1 MDTCANWWMDLPD
14 DFSRMAQPG
23 QQHGLNRLKASATA
37 GVDWVASTAFASAI
51 GLVTLSGTAQ
61 PKHLRLE
68 RPLLDHYKELADL
81 HDAAAVFP
89 RPESQPKIH
98 AKPPSGKGWFQPRDG
113 ECSSLWFQSGYQAL
127 HPRLRARYRQHR
139 NNLISYAQWWRH
151 HDGPRPTLIALHGYF
166 ADPYWFNSR
175 FLALPWFYRQGYD
188 VLLFT
193 LPFHGYRRERGDLF
207 SGMRYLAHGF
217 SHLNETIAHSIHDLR
232 VYMDF
237 LFGQGTPAIGVTG
250 LSLGGYTSALLGTVE
265 ERLAFCIPNAPVVSP
280 PDLMLEWPVTR
291 VLSRLVLRQSGI
303 DLPELRHILALHSP
317 LNYRPAVP
325 RERKL
330 IIAGSGDR
338 FASPRHAELLHEHW
352 GCGIHWFPGN
362 HLLHLDQG
370 EYLRRMKAHMDRCV
384 ENPPARV

>member
-1 MDTCANWWMDLPD
+1 METCAQWWQDLPD
-14 DFSRMAQPG
+14 DFSRLAQPG
-23 QQHGLNRLKASATA
+23 RQQGLNRLKAGATA
-37 GVDWVASTAFASAI
+37 GMDWVASSVFASAI

-68 RPLLDHYKELADL
+68 RPLLDYYKELASL
-81 HDAAAVFP
+81 HDAERVFP
-89 RPESQPKIH
+89 CPTDLPTIH
-98 AKPPSGKGWFQPRDG
+98 AKPPSGRTTFRPPDG
-113 ECSSLWFQSGYQAL
+113 DCQTLWFQSNYEPL
-127 HPRLRARYRQHR
+127 HPRLATRYRAHR

-151 HDGPRPTLIALHGYF
+151 RDGPRPTLIALHGFF
-166 ADPYWFNSR
+166 ADPYWLNSR
-175 FLALPWFYRQGYD
+175 FLALPWFYKQGYD

-193 LPFHGYRRERGDLF
+193 LPFHGYRRESADIF

-237 LFGQGTPAIGVTG
+237 LEQQGSGPIGVTG
-250 LSLGGYTSALLGTVE
+250 LSLGGYTSALLGTIE
-265 ERLAFCIPNAPVVSP
+265 KRLAFCIPNAPVVSP

-291 VLSRLVLRQSGI
+291 MLSRLVLAQSGI

-317 LNYRPAVP
+317 LNYQPVMD
-325 RERKL
+325 RERML

-338 FASPRHAELLHEHW
+338 FASPRHAELLQEHW
-352 GCGIHWFPGN
+352 NSEIHWFPGN

-370 EYLRRMKAHMDRCV
+370 QYLRKMKAHMDRCV
-384 ENPPARV
+384 AA

>member
-1 MDTCANWWMDLPD
+1 MEDVANWWLNLPD
-14 DFSRMAQPG
+14 DFSRVAQPG
-23 QQHGLNRLKASATA
+23 RQRGVNRVKSGVTA
-37 GVDWVASTAFASAI
+37 GIDWMASSVFAGTI

-61 PKHLRLE
+61 PKHLKLE
-68 RPLLDHYKELADL
+68 RPLLEYYKELADL

-89 RPESQPKIH
+89 RPAHMPKIH
-98 AKPPSGKGWFQPRDG
+98 AKPPSGKGWFKPVDG
-113 ECSSLWFQSGYQAL
+113 DCRSLWFQSPFEAL

-151 HDGPRPTLIALHGYF
+151 HEGPRPTVIALHGYF
-166 ADPYWFNSR
+166 ADPYWLNSR
-175 FLALPWFYRQGYD
+175 FLALPWFYRNGYD

-193 LPFHGYRRERGDLF
+193 LPFHGYRREKADLF

-232 VYMDF
+232 IYLQF
-237 LFGQGTPAIGVTG
+237 LLEQGSPAVGVTG

-265 ERLAFCIPNAPVVSP
+265 ERLSFCIPNAPVVSP
-280 PDLMLEWPVTR
+280 PDLMQEWMVTR
-291 VLSRLVLRQSGI
+291 MASRLVLRLGGI
-303 DLPELRHILALHSP
+303 GLPELRHILALHSP
-317 LNYRPAVP
+317 LNYRPALA

-338 FASPRHAELLHEHW
+338 FASPRHAELLHAHW
-352 GCGIHWFPGN
+352 GCDIHWFPGN

-370 EYLRRMKAHMDRCV
+370 EYLLKMKAHMDRCV
-384 ENPPARV
+384 AA